1 MSRANRQTVQA
12 NIPKAAT
19 SSTAKRTRVIAAYG
33 NAASGVCYKRRM
45 PLNQEL
51 IDILAC
57 PKCKGAL
64 KLRDDQSAFECGNC
78 KLAYAVIDEIPNFI
92 IEEAQPL
99 K

>member
-1 MSRANRQTVQA
+1 
-12 NIPKAAT
+12 
-19 SSTAKRTRVIAAYG
+19 
-33 NAASGVCYKRRM
+33 M

-64 KLRDDQSAFECGNC
+64 KLRDDQSAFECGHC
-78 KLAYAVIDEIPNFI
+78 KLAYPVIDDIPNFI
-92 IEEAQPL
+92 VEEAQPV

>member
-1 MSRANRQTVQA
+1 MALNR
-12 NIPKAAT
+12 
-19 SSTAKRTRVIAAYG
+19 
-33 NAASGVCYKRRM
+33 
-45 PLNQEL
+45 EL

-64 KLRDDQSAFECGNC
+64 KLRDDQSAFECGDC
-78 KLAYAVIDEIPNFI
+78 KLAYPVVDEIPNFI